1 MVTLMPTLS
10 SLPCHDIVCS
20 EDAHLK
26 VSNVPSSKDGPAMA
40 IIVQVTLR
48 LKGKLNARGARL
60 GLLAQAQNTAQS
72 VEGRAINV
80 NSVMAFPEA
89 VTEA

>member
-1 MVTLMPTLS
+1 
-10 SLPCHDIVCS
+10 
-20 EDAHLK
+20 
-26 VSNVPSSKDGPAMA
+26 MA

-72 VEGRAINV
+72 VEGKAINV